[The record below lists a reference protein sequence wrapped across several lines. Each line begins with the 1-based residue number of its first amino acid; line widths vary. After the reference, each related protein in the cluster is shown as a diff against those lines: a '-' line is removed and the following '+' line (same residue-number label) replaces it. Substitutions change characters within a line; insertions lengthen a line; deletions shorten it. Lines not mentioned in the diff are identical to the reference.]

1 MKKITIKILLLFTF
15 ILLFLGIDKVVEANS
30 IDKISMDIYVDKN
43 GNANI
48 TEIWNCSTDSGTEVY
63 HPYYNLGNSE
73 ISDLNVFDE
82 TKQYTTL
89 QEWNTSGTLQ
99 SKAYKCGINEIENG
113 IELCWGISS
122 YGTHTYKVTYK
133 ISKFV
138 SELTDSQMIYWTL
151 IPHKFSNSIEN
162 MKIKI
167 YADFPIEDTIDV
179 WGYGNYG
186 GLCYVKNGA
195 IYMESDGKLKTNE
208 YMTILAKFP
217 LNTFNT
223 KNKLNKDFDYYFDM
237 AEEGAKKYNKSGIS
251 KIFEIIIMI
260 FGIMFMIFI
269 EFLPIIIFVLII
281 KNIKPANNFEF
292 GEEGEKIP
300 KDILY
305 YRDIPCEGDLYKAYY
320 IAYRYDLVKNK
331 SDLLGA
337 IILKWLKDGIVKT
350 NKVEVGMI
358 RKKLDT
364 VIELTNTNVQFE
376 NPKDQE
382 LFSMLYEASKDGILE
397 KKEFEKWCSG
407 KYSKILNWFDNILV
421 EERNKL
427 VKEGIIIESEQTSM
441 KIFKKKIYTATP
453 ELKNKAIELAGLKKY
468 LLEYTLIKNKEPM
481 EVILFEN
488 YLIYAQLMGIAK
500 KVAKE
505 FKDLYPE
512 LIEQS
517 HYVSYDDIL
526 FVHYCS
532 ATGVSSADRA
542 KSAAESAATSYSG
555 GGGGF
560 SSGGGGGGSFG
571 GGSGR
576 RRIPLKNK
584 I

>member
-1 MKKITIKILLLFTF
+1 
-15 ILLFLGIDKVVEANS
+15 
-30 IDKISMDIYVDKN
+30 
-43 GNANI
+43 
-48 TEIWNCSTDSGTEVY
+48 
-63 HPYYNLGNSE
+63 
-73 ISDLNVFDE
+73 
-82 TKQYTTL
+82 
-89 QEWNTSGTLQ
+89 
-99 SKAYKCGINEIENG
+99 
-113 IELCWGISS
+113 
-122 YGTHTYKVTYK
+122 
-133 ISKFV
+133 
-138 SELTDSQMIYWTL
+138 
-151 IPHKFSNSIEN
+151 
-162 MKIKI
+162 
-167 YADFPIEDTIDV
+167 
-179 WGYGNYG
+179 
-186 GLCYVKNGA
+186 
-195 IYMESDGKLKTNE
+195 
-208 YMTILAKFP
+208 
-217 LNTFNT
+217 
-223 KNKLNKDFDYYFDM
+223 
-237 AEEGAKKYNKSGIS
+237 
-251 KIFEIIIMI
+251 
-260 FGIMFMIFI
+260 
-269 EFLPIIIFVLII
+269 
-281 KNIKPANNFEF
+281 
-292 GEEGEKIP
+292 
-300 KDILY
+300 
-305 YRDIPCEGDLYKAYY
+305 
-320 IAYRYDLVKNK
+320 
-331 SDLLGA
+331 
-337 IILKWLKDGIVKT
+337 
-350 NKVEVGMI
+350 MI
-358 RKKLDT
+358 RKNLDT